1 MVHFVGFMAGI
12 FLLVASIILMMMQLN
27 TVHAVDFKS
36 PPPPPRAPPAPE
48 MRRAPT
54 LHF

>member
-1 MVHFVGFMAGI
+1 MVHFVRFMAGI
-12 FLLVASIILMMMQLN
+12 FLVAFIILMMMQLN

-36 PPPPPRAPPAPE
+36 PPPPPRGPPAPGV
-48 MRRAPT
+48 RRSPT